1 MKKGLKKQIKQ
12 AKKKSFTLIELLI
25 VIAMVA
31 LISILAISS
40 FGGTRT
46 KARDT
51 KRLAD
56 IKQIQTALEMYY
68 SDQNDYPAGT
78 NLKLGANGVSQCLY
92 HNASLD
98 TGFKANCVSGAITYM
113 GKVPTDPKPVLNEAE
128 YVYNHIP
135 GTNTYSI
142 RYYLESGAGDLQGST
157 YYIATEKGIGQP
169 IAPPY

>member
-1 MKKGLKKQIKQ
+1 MKKGLKKQT
-12 AKKKSFTLIELLI
+12 KKKSFTLIELLI
-25 VIAMVA
+25 VVAMVA

-68 SDQNDYPAGT
+68 SDQSDYPSGT
-78 NLKLGANGVSQCLY
+78 DLKLGADGVSRCLY
-92 HNASLD
+92 HNTFAD
-98 TGFKANCVSGAITYM
+98 TGFQASCASGAITYM

-128 YVYNHIP
+128 YIYNHIP
-135 GTNTYSI
+135 GTDTYSI
-142 RYYLESGAGDLQGST
+142 RYYLETGAGDLQGST

-169 IAPPY
+169 IPPPY